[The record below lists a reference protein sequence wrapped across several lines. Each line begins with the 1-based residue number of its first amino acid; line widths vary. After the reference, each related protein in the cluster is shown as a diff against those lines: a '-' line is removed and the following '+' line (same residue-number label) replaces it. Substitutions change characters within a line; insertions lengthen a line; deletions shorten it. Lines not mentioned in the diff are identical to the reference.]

1 MRTISR
7 GKELLTADQRDGLVH
22 IPMDLNERELEIYY
36 TFSEHDLDIIKRHR
50 RDHNRLGFAVQLCV
64 LRYPGWS
71 LSDVEPIPTYVIEY
85 IAKQIEADPDSF
97 SLYAQREPT
106 KHEHLEEIRQV
117 YGYQNFSA
125 SVYREAAHFLMPYAL
140 QNGHVMYLLRT
151 VQEQLR
157 NQKIILPG
165 ITTLERLVWETR
177 RRAEEKI
184 FKALTGT
191 LSAWQKQKLD
201 LLTDPFVENR
211 KTPLAWLRELP
222 GQSSP
227 DAFLKVI
234 KRLDYIRHL
243 KLPATLDNVHPNRL
257 LQLSR
262 IGARYEPHS
271 FRRFKENKRYAILI
285 AYLMTLSQDL
295 IDQAIEI
302 HDRQM
307 MLLQSKGRKTQEE
320 MQKEN
325 GKAVN
330 EKVVHFADIG
340 AALIQAREEGLD
352 PFNTIEKVMPWEKI
366 VTSVEEAKKLA
377 RPMDYDYLD
386 LLENRFTYLRKYTPT
401 LLNSL
406 EFRST
411 KAAEPL
417 LQALKTLNEMNTSG
431 KRKVPDEAPIDFVPK
446 RWEKHVYDEEGM
458 INRRYYE
465 MAALTEL
472 KNQIRSG
479 DVSVVGSRL
488 HKDFEDY
495 LVSKEDWPTI
505 HLTETRLAV
514 RSSAE
519 EYLEERRK
527 TLAERLTWISTNLD
541 RLEGINIEEA
551 KLRVDRL
558 EKNTPEDARTF
569 SLTLYNM
576 LPRIKLTDLL
586 MEVAHWTGFDE
597 MLIHASTNRPP
608 RGDEKVILMAALMAM
623 GTNIGLT
630 KMADAT
636 PGITYHQM
644 ANAAQWRL
652 YDDAINRA
660 QATLVNFQHKLTL
673 ATYWGDGST
682 SSSDGMRVPIGV
694 SSLHAEANPHYGT
707 GKGATIYRFTSDQFS
722 SFYTKVINTN
732 ARDAV
737 HVIDGLLHHET
748 ELTIEEHYTDTAG
761 YTDQIFGL
769 SHLLGF
775 RFAPRIRDLADAKLY
790 TIQKASDFPKVESL
804 LRGRINIKVI
814 QENFDDVLRLAHS
827 IREGKVSGSLIMG
840 KLGSYA
846 RQNKLATALR
856 EIGRIEKTIFI
867 LDYISNESLRR
878 KIQRGLNKGEAMNG
892 LARALFFGKRGELR
906 ERGLQDQLQRASALN
921 ILINAISVWNTVYL
935 TEATKVLKEK
945 GTLRED
951 LLKHISPLGWEHINF
966 LGEYTFD
973 KKNVT
978 NLDSLRPLLP

>member
-1 MRTISR
+1 MR
-7 GKELLTADQRDGLVH
+7 GKELLTEDQRTEFVR
-22 IPMDLNERELEIYY
+22 IPADMSESELETYY
-36 TFSEHDLDIIKRHR
+36 TFSQYDLEIIKRHR

-71 LSDVEPIPTYVIEY
+71 LSDVGPIPDYIIEY
-85 IAKQIEADPDSF
+85 IASQIDVNPNSF

-106 KHEHLEEIRQV
+106 KHEHMEEIRQV
-117 YGYQNFSA
+117 YGYQNFSLGN
-125 SVYREAAHFLMPYAL
+125 YRKAAQFLLNHAL
-140 QNGHVMYLLRT
+140 QNGNSMYLLRT
-151 VQEQLR
+151 AQEELR
-157 NQKIILPG
+157 NQKIILPAM
-165 ITTLERLVWETR
+165 TTIERLVWETR
-177 RRAEEKI
+177 QRAEERI
-184 FKALTGT
+184 FKSLTCT
-191 LSAWQKQKLD
+191 LSKWQKQKLD
-201 LLTDPFVENR
+201 KLIDPFVDNR

-227 DAFLKVI
+227 EAFLKVI
-234 KRLDYIRHL
+234 KRLEYIREL
-243 KLPATLDNVHPNRL
+243 KLEINTEQIHPNRL

-271 FRRFKENKRYAILI
+271 FRRFKEMKKYAIHV
-285 AYLMTLSQDL
+285 AYLVTLSQDL

-307 MLLQSKGRKTQEE
+307 MILQSKGRKTQEE

-340 AALIQAREEGLD
+340 AALIQARNEGLD
-352 PFNTIEKVMPWEKI
+352 PFNAIEMIMPWDKI
-366 VTSVEEAKKLA
+366 VSSVEEAQKLA

-386 LLENRFTYLRKYTPT
+386 LLENRFSYLRKYTPT
-401 LLNSL
+401 FLKSL

-411 KAAEPL
+411 QGTEPL
-417 LQALKTLNEMNTSG
+417 LQALKTLNEINESG
-431 KRKVPDEAPIDFVPK
+431 KRKIPNDAPVDFIPK
-446 RWEKHVYDEEGM
+446 RWKKHVYGDDGI
-458 INRRYYE
+458 INRHYYE

-472 KNQIRSG
+472 KNHIRSG
-479 DVSVVGSRL
+479 DISVVGSRL
-488 HKDFEDY
+488 HKDFEEY
-495 LVSKEDWPTI
+495 LVPKEDWTTTR
-505 HLTETRLAV
+505 LTDTKLAV
-514 RSSAE
+514 RSSAD

-527 TLAERLTWISTNLD
+527 SLAQRLTWVSNNLD
-541 RLEGINIEEA
+541 SLEGVNIEKA
-551 KLRVDRL
+551 KIRVDRL
-558 EKNTPEDARTF
+558 EKNTPEEARAF
-569 SLTLYNM
+569 SLSLYNM

-608 RGDEKVILMAALMAM
+608 KGEEKVVLMAALMAM

-630 KMADAT
+630 KMAEAT
-636 PGITYHQM
+636 PGVTYHQM

-652 YDDAINRA
+652 FDDAISRA
-660 QATLVNFQHKLTL
+660 QATLVNFQHKLKL
-673 ATYWGDGST
+673 ASYWGDGST
-682 SSSDGMRVPIGV
+682 SSSDGMRVQVGV
-694 SSLHAEANPHYGT
+694 SSLHADANPHYGS

-748 ELTIEEHYTDTAG
+748 DLNIEEHFTDTAG
-761 YTDQIFGL
+761 YADSVFGL

-775 RFAPRIRDLADAKLY
+775 RFAPRLRDLADSKLF
-790 TIQKASDFPKVESL
+790 TIQMPNEFPKLENI
-804 LRGRINIKVI
+804 LRGRINTKII
-814 QENFDDVLRLAHS
+814 QENFDDVLRVAHS

-846 RQNKLATALR
+846 RQNKLAITLR
-856 EIGRIEKTIFI
+856 EMGRIEKTIFI
-867 LDYISNESLRR
+867 LDYISNETLRR
-878 KIQRGLNKGEAMNG
+878 RIQRGLNKGEAMNG

-906 ERGLQDQLQRASALN
+906 ERGIQDQLQRASALN

-935 TEATKVLKEK
+935 TEATKLLKEK
-945 GTLRED
+945 GNLRED
-951 LLKHISPLGWEHINF
+951 LLKHVSPLGWEHINF
-966 LGEYTFD
+966 LGEYNFD
-973 KKNVT
+973 ASKVAS
-978 NLDSLRPLLP
+978 LHSLRPLIQ